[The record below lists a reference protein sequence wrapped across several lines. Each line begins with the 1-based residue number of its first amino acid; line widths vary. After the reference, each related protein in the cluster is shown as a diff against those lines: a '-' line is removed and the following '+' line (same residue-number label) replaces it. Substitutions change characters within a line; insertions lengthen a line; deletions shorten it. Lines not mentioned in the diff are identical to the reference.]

1 MQIEKNKVVSLT
13 YELKYDSALGET
25 IEVAD
30 KRDPLIFLFG
40 NGGMLPKFEENL
52 SKMKSGDHFE
62 FLLSKDDAYG
72 DFTDEAIVELSKD
85 IFLIEGEID
94 DEMLKPGSFI
104 PMQDQD
110 GHPLQ
115 GKVISVD
122 EKNVKM
128 DFNHPMA
135 GKNLHFTGE
144 IVEVRD
150 ASDEEL
156 SHGHVHGHGG
166 HQHE

>member
-1 MQIEKNKVVSLT
+1 MEIEKNKVVALT
-13 YELKYDSALGET
+13 YVLKYDNASGET

-30 KRDPLIFLFG
+30 ERDPLIFLFG

-52 SKMKSGDHFE
+52 SSLKSGDHFE

-72 DFTDEAIVELSKD
+72 DFTEEAIVELSKD
-85 IFLIEGEID
+85 IFRIEGEID
-94 DEMLKPGSFI
+94 EEMLKPGSFI

-115 GKVISVD
+115 GKVLSVD
-122 EKNVKM
+122 ESNVKM

-150 ASDEEL
+150 ASEEEL

-166 HQHE
+166 HHHE

>member
-1 MQIEKNKVVSLT
+1 MKIEKNKVVALT
-13 YELKYDSALGET
+13 YTLKHNNASGEI

-30 KRDPLIFLFG
+30 ERDPLIFLYG
-40 NGGMLPKFEENL
+40 TGGMLPKFEEYL
-52 SKMKSGDHFE
+52 SELKAGDKFE
-62 FLLSKDDAYG
+62 FLLEKNDAYG
-72 DFTDEAIVELSKD
+72 DFTEEAIVELSKD
-85 IFLIEGEID
+85 VFRLEGEID
-94 DEMLKPGSFI
+94 EEMLKPGSFI

-115 GKVISVD
+115 GKVLSVTD
-122 EKNVKM
+122 SDVRM

-135 GKNLHFTGE
+135 GKNLHFTGV

-150 ASDEEL
+150 ASAEEM

-166 HQHE
+166 HHH

>member
-40 NGGMLPKFEENL
+40 NGGMLPRFEENL

-94 DEMLKPGSFI
+94 NEMLKPGSFI

-115 GKVISVD
+115 GKVLSVD
-122 EKNVKM
+122 ENNVKM

>member
-1 MQIEKNKVVSLT
+1 
-13 YELKYDSALGET
+13 
-25 IEVAD
+25 
-30 KRDPLIFLFG
+30 
-40 NGGMLPKFEENL
+40 
-52 SKMKSGDHFE
+52 
-62 FLLSKDDAYG
+62 
-72 DFTDEAIVELSKD
+72 
-85 IFLIEGEID
+85 
-94 DEMLKPGSFI
+94 MLKPGSFI

-115 GKVISVD
+115 GKVLSVGESD
-122 EKNVKM
+122 VKL

-156 SHGHVHGHGG
+156 NHGHVHGHGG

>member
-1 MQIEKNKVVSLT
+1 MKIEKNKVVALT
-13 YELKYDSALGET
+13 YTLKYDNASGET

-30 KRDPLIFLFG
+30 ERDPLVFLFG
-40 NGGMLPKFEENL
+40 TGGMLPKFEENL
-52 SKMKSGDHFE
+52 DAMSAGDNFE
-62 FLLSKDDAYG
+62 FILEKNDAYG
-72 DFTDEAIVELSKD
+72 DFTEEAIVELSKD
-85 IFLIEGEID
+85 IFRIEGEID
-94 DEMLKPGSFI
+94 EEMLKVGSFI

-115 GKVISVD
+115 GKVLSVND
-122 EKNVKM
+122 TDVKM

-135 GKNLHFTGE
+135 GKNLHFTGV

-166 HQHE
+166 HQH

>member
-1 MQIEKNKVVSLT
+1 MGIKKNKVVALT
-13 YELKYDSALGET
+13 YELKYDNASGDT

-30 KRDPLIFLFG
+30 NRDPLVFLFG
-40 NGGMLPKFEENL
+40 TGGMLPKFEENL
-52 SKMKSGDHFE
+52 SSLKAGDHFE
-62 FLLSKDDAYG
+62 FVLSKDEAYG
-72 DFTDEAIVELSKD
+72 EFTEEAIVELSKD
-85 IFLIEGEID
+85 IFRNEGEID
-94 DEMLKPGSFI
+94 EEMLKPGSFI

-115 GKVISVD
+115 GKVLSVD
-122 EKNVKM
+122 GDNVKM

-144 IVEVRD
+144 IVEIRD
-150 ASDEEL
+150 ASPEEL

-166 HQHE
+166 HQH

>member
-1 MQIEKNKVVSLT
+1 MKIEKNKVVALT
-13 YELKYDSALGET
+13 YTLKYDNASGET

-30 KRDPLIFLFG
+30 ERDPLVFLFG
-40 NGGMLPKFEENL
+40 AGGMLPKFEENL
-52 SKMKSGDHFE
+52 SELKAGDKFE
-62 FLLSKDDAYG
+62 FILEKNDAYG
-72 DFTDEAIVELSKD
+72 DFTEEAIVELSKD
-85 IFLIEGEID
+85 IFRIEGEID
-94 DEMLKPGSFI
+94 HEMIKIGSFI

-115 GKVISVD
+115 GKVISVSD
-122 EKNVKM
+122 NDVRM

-135 GKNLHFTGE
+135 GKNLHFTGA

-150 ASDEEL
+150 ASEEEL

-166 HQHE
+166 HQH

>member
-1 MQIEKNKVVSLT
+1 MKIEKNKVVALT
-13 YELKYDSALGET
+13 YTLKYDNANGET

-30 KRDPLIFLFG
+30 DRDPLVFLYG
-40 NGGMLPKFEENL
+40 TGGMLPKFEANL
-52 SKMKSGDHFE
+52 DALSTGDNFE
-62 FLLSKDDAYG
+62 FILEKNDAYG
-72 DFTDEAIVELSKD
+72 DFTEEAIVELSKD
-85 IFLIEGEID
+85 IFRIEGEID
-94 DEMLKPGSFI
+94 EEMLKVGSFI

-115 GKVISVD
+115 GKVLSVND
-122 EKNVKM
+122 NDVRM

-135 GKNLHFTGE
+135 GKNLHFSGA

-150 ASDEEL
+150 ASAEEL

-166 HQHE
+166 HQH

>member
-1 MQIEKNKVVSLT
+1 MKIEKNKVVALT
-13 YELKYDSALGET
+13 YELKYDNASGDT

-30 KRDPLIFLFG
+30 NRDPLVFLFG
-40 NGGMLPKFEENL
+40 TGGMLPKFEENL
-52 SKMKSGDHFE
+52 SSLKSGDHFE
-62 FLLSKDDAYG
+62 FVLSKDDAYG
-72 DFTDEAIVELSKD
+72 DFTEEAIVDLSKD
-85 IFLIEGEID
+85 IFRIEGEID
-94 DEMLKPGSFI
+94 EEMLKPGSFI

-115 GKVISVD
+115 GKVISLD
-122 EKNVKM
+122 ENTVKL

-166 HQHE
+166 HHHE

>member
-1 MQIEKNKVVSLT
+1 MKIEKNKVVALT
-13 YELKYDSALGET
+13 YTLKYDNASGET

-30 KRDPLIFLFG
+30 ERDPLVFLFG
-40 NGGMLPKFEENL
+40 TGGMLPKFEENL
-52 SKMKSGDHFE
+52 DAKSAGDNFE
-62 FLLSKDDAYG
+62 FILEKNDAYG
-72 DFTDEAIVELSKD
+72 DFTEEAIVELSKD
-85 IFLIEGEID
+85 IFRIEGEID
-94 DEMLKPGSFI
+94 EEMLKVGSFI

-115 GKVISVD
+115 GKVLSVND
-122 EKNVKM
+122 TDVRM

-135 GKNLHFTGE
+135 GKNLHFTGV

-166 HQHE
+166 HQH